1 VSIVSNSGDPGSGLV
16 QIRGQPITGST
27 QPLYVIDGIPVSS
40 DEIGSGVDGVG
51 QQSRMNDIN
60 PKILSQLKSLV
71 HHQQHVGL

>member
-1 VSIVSNSGDPGSGLV
+1 MFKLEVKTLLQV
-16 QIRGQPITGST
+16 ST

-60 PKILSQLKSLV
+60 PNDIESVKYLKELLQL
-71 HHQQHVGL
+71 HWDTEP